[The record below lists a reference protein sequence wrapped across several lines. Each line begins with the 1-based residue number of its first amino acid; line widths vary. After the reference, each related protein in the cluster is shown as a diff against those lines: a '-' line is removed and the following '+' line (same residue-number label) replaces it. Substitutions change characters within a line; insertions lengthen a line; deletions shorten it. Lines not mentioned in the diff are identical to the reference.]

1 MVFLEFFHPYEFV
14 QIFYVT
20 VILVSVI
27 IYEVGFIAM
36 VFMEIIVFL
45 LTIQRTVSNIKC
57 DVATSVIVR
66 CPPGLIV
73 PFE

>member
-1 MVFLEFFHPYEFV
+1 M
-14 QIFYVT
+14 
-20 VILVSVI
+20 I
-27 IYEVGFIAM
+27 IYGGDFTTI

-73 PFE
+73 PLNES

>member
-1 MVFLEFFHPYEFV
+1 MVFFQLLYPCKFS
-14 QIFYVT
+14 QILYITIIF
-20 VILVSVI
+20 LPMI
-27 IYEVGFIAM
+27 IYGGDFTTI

-45 LTIQRTVSNIKC
+45 LTIKRTVSNIKC